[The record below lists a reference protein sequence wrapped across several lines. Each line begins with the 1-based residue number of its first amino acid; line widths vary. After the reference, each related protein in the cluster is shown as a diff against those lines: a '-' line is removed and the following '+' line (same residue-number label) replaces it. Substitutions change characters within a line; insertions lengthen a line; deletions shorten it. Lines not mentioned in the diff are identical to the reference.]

1 MALRIAFREWDT
13 FFLGTARRNGGMRSR
28 SDGRNGI
35 DHEGCRMADG
45 NGANNK
51 DDMANSWRGI
61 VARKAIGSK

>member
-1 MALRIAFREWDT
+1 
-13 FFLGTARRNGGMRSR
+13 MRSR
-28 SDGRNGI
+28 SDARNGI

-61 VARKAIGSK
+61 VAMEAMRVSESQRRV